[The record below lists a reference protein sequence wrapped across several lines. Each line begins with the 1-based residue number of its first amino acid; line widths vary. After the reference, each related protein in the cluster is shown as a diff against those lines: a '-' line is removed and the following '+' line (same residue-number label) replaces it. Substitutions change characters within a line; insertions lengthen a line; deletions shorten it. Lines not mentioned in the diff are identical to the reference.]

1 MDAVVDDA
9 VKEGVLDK
17 YVYLNVRG
25 PGTQTM
31 EG

>member
-9 VKEGVLDK
+9 VKEGAMDK
-17 YVYLNVRG
+17 YVYFNVRG
-25 PGTQTM
+25 PGTQSM